1 VFDEASQ
8 QKLSRLCDFVAKEPD
23 HHRLSGLVDELMQLL
38 DHIDQ
43 PPDRPIQ
50 GSPLSEEA

>member
-8 QKLSRLCDFVAKEPD
+8 QKLSRLCDFVAKEQD